1 MEQNQCIDYRRLHN
15 TEGRLASQ
23 VPRTLRFDGKDHW
36 PHCFSGYDS
45 RHRCAQCRFF
55 TNMFCIKCK
64 VHLCCHAKRNC
75 FTRFHTE
82 DKKKVIHLPT
92 LSHSDSDQET
102 DVDEAETVSA
112 PSESESF

>member
-1 MEQNQCIDYRRLHN
+1 MY
-15 TEGRLASQ
+15 
-23 VPRTLRFDGKDHW
+23 
-36 PHCFSGYDS
+36 
-45 RHRCAQCRFF
+45 
-55 TNMFCIKCK
+55 CIKCQ

-102 DVDEAETVSA
+102 DVDEVETVSA

>member
-1 MEQNQCIDYRRLHN
+1 MAY
-15 TEGRLASQ
+15 EGVLSPNRS
-23 VPRTLRFDGKDHW
+23 DN
-36 PHCFSGYDS
+36 
-45 RHRCAQCRFF
+45 RHRFAQCRSL

-75 FTRFHTE
+75 YTRFHTE
-82 DKKKVIHLPT
+82 VMNNVIHLPT